1 MKKGIHIMN
10 PEKQKHCIC
19 HRTTFYSIF
28 DMSSCIKPKF
38 KMICQKSQKSSE
50 VAIFLT
56 NSGQKSVTM
65 SSSSCFNNCS
75 IEF

>member
-19 HRTTFYSIF
+19 HRTTFYSIL

-38 KMICQKSQKSSE
+38 KMICQKSPKSSE
-50 VAIFLT
+50 VAIF
-56 NSGQKSVTM
+56 
-65 SSSSCFNNCS
+65 FNKQWSKIRNYV
-75 IEF
+75 